1 MGVMTSMRTK
11 MHIVLWGVLILFVL
25 SMTIGGLVGGADI
38 IDQLLGKT
46 NPAEAIGVVNGEKIP
61 PDFFNQLVNQQLE
74 QYRANGQQVTDQ
86 MLESVRNQVWDN
98 IIRENLISSAIDEM
112 GITATDEEVVFH
124 LENNPPSFLRTMPA
138 FMTNGVF
145 DQQKYLQAIKNP
157 EGNEWAPVEQIMKT
171 SVIPNY
177 KLQKMLSS
185 SVTVS
190 DNEVREEYIKQN
202 VQFTIDAVHIT
213 ERSVDET
220 DLAIT
225 ENEIK
230 RSYNDRKDEFE
241 QPETRDLRFVFW
253 KKEPQKRDTVSTY
266 ENALDIIDQLNSGE
280 DFVYMANI
288 YSEDPGNVVSADSA
302 RGGDLGWFEKGQM
315 VKSFSDAA
323 FSARKGQ
330 VVGPVLSQFGY
341 HVIKINDKRRTN
353 GKDQVNAAH
362 ILLKITVGAET
373 RDALRRDATLFSYDA
388 QDYGFDAALDT
399 HSVFSTVISLKEE
412 DIIINPIGQFRNAV
426 RWAFYGEIGEI
437 SSPMENDDYYSIF
450 LLNSETPAGNTP
462 MEDVREQ
469 IERDLKMDKISVAT
483 KYIANNLRKE
493 IDNGKTFSEIQ
504 SEENDY
510 DYIIDETNTLNR
522 GFPSLVRSNFV
533 NGALLSSAPGDVIG
547 PVKTARGNAIIFV
560 KNISEIE
567 TAEYEV
573 RKDIVKNSLLSN
585 KQSQVFENWLKDLR
599 DKADIEDFRKYHF

>member
-202 VQFTIDAVHIT
+202 VQFTINAVHIT